1 MALRSVTLE
10 RVGFCGLGTTGG
22 AMAANL
28 RRADFLLTVW
38 NRSPGRAEALLGL
51 GAAEAATPRAVAE
64 NSDVVIICV
73 SDSPDVEVVLFGPDG
88 IAAGAAPGTLVVD
101 CSTIS
106 PSSSRDFA
114 ARLAEQGVAMVDAPV
129 SGGSEGAQE
138 GTLTIMVGGA
148 EADVAR
154 ARPVLE
160 AMGRSIT
167 HMGPLGAGQATKA
180 VNQVILCGTYL
191 GVAEGLVLAMR
202 NGLDAERVV
211 EALGGGAA
219 ASWVLANRSGR
230 MIEDEYPLG
239 FKISLHLKDLMI
251 ALAMARESGVAMP
264 VAAMAA
270 QIENG
275 LVVQGHGDDDVSALA
290 RAIRAWSGL

>member
-1 MALRSVTLE
+1 ME
-10 RVGFCGLGTTGG
+10 RVGFCGLGTMGG

-28 RRADFLLTVW
+28 RRAEFLLTVW
-38 NRSPGRAEALLGL
+38 NRSPGRATELLGL
-51 GAAEAATPRAVAE
+51 GAAEAATPRAVAGA
-64 NSDVVIICV
+64 SDIVVICV
-73 SDSPDVEVVLFGPDG
+73 SDSPDVEAVLFGTDG
-88 IAAGAAPGTLVVD
+88 VAEGARSGALVVD

-106 PSSSRDFA
+106 PAASRDFG

-129 SGGSEGAQE
+129 SGGSEGAQK
-138 GTLTIMVGGA
+138 GTLTIMVGGD
-148 EADVAR
+148 EVDVAR

-160 AMGRSIT
+160 AMGSSIT

-180 VNQVILCGTYL
+180 VNQVVLCGTYL

-202 NGLDAERVV
+202 NGLDPEQVV
-211 EALGGGAA
+211 AALGGGAA
-219 ASWVLANRSGR
+219 ASWVLENRSGR
-230 MIEDEYPLG
+230 MIAGEYPLG
-239 FKISLHLKDLMI
+239 FKVSLHLKDVVI

-275 LVVQGHGDDDVSALA
+275 LVAQGYGDDDVSALA
-290 RAIRAWSGL
+290 RAIRTWSGL

>member
-1 MALRSVTLE
+1 MGS
-10 RVGFCGLGTTGG
+10 

-28 RRADFLLTVW
+28 RRAEFVLTVW
-38 NRSPGRAEALLGL
+38 NRSPGQAEALMGL
-51 GAAEAATPRAVAE
+51 GAVEAATPRAVATA
-64 NSDVVIICV
+64 SDVVVVCV
-73 SDSPDVEVVLFGPDG
+73 SDSPDVEAVLFGPDG
-88 IAAGAAPGTLVVD
+88 VAAGAEPGTLVVD

-129 SGGSEGAQE
+129 SGGSEGAQK
-138 GTLTIMVGGA
+138 GTLTMMVGGD
-148 EADVAR
+148 EVDVAR

-202 NGLDAERVV
+202 YGLDPERVV
-211 EALGGGAA
+211 QALGGGAA
-219 ASWVLANRSGR
+219 ASWVLENRSGR
-230 MIEDEYPLG
+230 MITDDYPLG
-239 FKISLHLKDLMI
+239 FKVSLHLKDLMI
-251 ALAMARESGVAMP
+251 ALAMAGESGVAMP

-275 LVVQGHGDDDVSALA
+275 LVAQGHGDDDVSALA
-290 RAIRAWSGL
+290 RAIRSWSGL

>member
-1 MALRSVTLE
+1 ME
-10 RVGFCGLGTTGG
+10 RVGFCGLGTMGR

-28 RRADFLLTVW
+28 RRAEFLLTVW
-38 NRSPGRAEALLGL
+38 NRSPGRATELLGL
-51 GAAEAATPRAVAE
+51 GATEAATPRAVAGA
-64 NSDVVIICV
+64 SDIVVICV
-73 SDSPDVEVVLFGPDG
+73 SDSPDVEAVLFGTDG
-88 IAAGAAPGTLVVD
+88 VAEGARSGALVVD

-106 PSSSRDFA
+106 PAASRDFA

-129 SGGSEGAQE
+129 SGGSEGAQKA
-138 GTLTIMVGGA
+138 TLTIMVGGD
-148 EADVAR
+148 EVDVAR

-191 GVAEGLVLAMR
+191 GVAEGLVLAIR
-202 NGLDAERVV
+202 NGLDPEQVV
-211 EALGGGAA
+211 AALSRGAA
-219 ASWVLANRSGR
+219 ASWVLENRSGR
-230 MIEDEYPLG
+230 MIADEYPLG
-239 FKISLHLKDLMI
+239 FKVSLHLKDVMI
-251 ALAMARESGVAMP
+251 ALAMARESGAAMP

-275 LVVQGHGDDDVSALA
+275 LVAQGYGDDDVSALA
-290 RAIRAWSGL
+290 RAIRTWSGL

>member
-1 MALRSVTLE
+1 M
-10 RVGFCGLGTTGG
+10 GG

-28 RRADFLLTVW
+28 RRAEFLLTVW
-38 NRSPGRAEALLGL
+38 NRSPGRATELLGL
-51 GAAEAATPRAVAE
+51 GAAEAATPRAVAGA
-64 NSDVVIICV
+64 SDIVVICV
-73 SDSPDVEVVLFGPDG
+73 SDSPDVEAVLFGTDG
-88 IAAGAAPGTLVVD
+88 VAEGARSGALVVD

-106 PSSSRDFA
+106 PAASRDFG

-129 SGGSEGAQE
+129 SGGSEGAQK
-138 GTLTIMVGGA
+138 GTLTIMVGGD
-148 EADVAR
+148 EVDVAR

-160 AMGRSIT
+160 AMGSSIT

-180 VNQVILCGTYL
+180 VNQVVLCGTYL

-202 NGLDAERVV
+202 NGLDPEQVV
-211 EALGGGAA
+211 AALGGGAA
-219 ASWVLANRSGR
+219 ASWVLENRSGR
-230 MIEDEYPLG
+230 MIADEYPLG
-239 FKISLHLKDLMI
+239 FKVSLHLKDVVI

-275 LVVQGHGDDDVSALA
+275 LVAQGYGDDDVSALA
-290 RAIRAWSGL
+290 RAIRTWSGL